1 MTKYVAYYRVSTKA
15 QGQSGLGLEAQ
26 QHLVAPYSDDI
37 IHSFTEVE
45 SGKVDSRPQ
54 LAAALELCRDTDAS
68 ILIAKIDRL
77 SRDAAFLLTLRK
89 SGVDIVAAD
98 MPNAGTLEFG
108 VRAVVARHEREEI
121 SRRTKQAL
129 AADQGAWRQAGCLTP
144 QVGGRASGAA
154 RRAKTARIA
163 DKALPIILRYAML
176 VHRYAPVP
184 SASTRRA
191 YLRRPAKA
199 GTPQPCATWK
209 RSTIMRDTITDIMSI
224 VIIFGVGYLMLIIGP
239 GIEDAIIQGRH

>member
-26 QHLVAPYSDDI
+26 QNLVKPYADDI

-45 SGKVDSRPQ
+45 SGKRDDRPQ
-54 LAAALELCRDTDAS
+54 LEAALELCRQTGAS

-89 SGVDIVAAD
+89 AGVDIVAAD

-108 VRAVVARHEREEI
+108 VRAVVAQHEREEI

-129 AADQGAWRQAGCLTP
+129 AAARERGVKLGSPNPRAGGL
-144 QVGGRASGAA
+144 ASAAA
-154 RRAKTARIA
+154 RRDKTLAVAEKAMPIVSALRDAGASLRAIA
-163 DKALPIILRYAML
+163 
-176 VHRYAPVP
+176 
-184 SASTRRA
+184 TR
-191 YLRRPAKA
+191 LNEA
-199 GTPQPCATWK
+199 GIQTVNGRKWHAQ
-209 RSTIMRDTITDIMSI
+209 SVSN
-224 VIIFGVGYLMLIIGP
+224 LMETL
-239 GIEDAIIQGRH
+239 